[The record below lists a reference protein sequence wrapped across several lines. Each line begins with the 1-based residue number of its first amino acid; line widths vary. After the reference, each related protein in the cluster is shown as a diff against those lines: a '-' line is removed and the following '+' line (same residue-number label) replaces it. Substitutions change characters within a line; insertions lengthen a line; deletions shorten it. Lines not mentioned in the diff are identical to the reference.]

1 MAMTTSHLPVLRC
14 LKPSAGRP
22 STDTAGSSVPGTS
35 RDAGVHVGDRADAH
49 VTPMLLLELPDDLL
63 VRVLASRTS
72 RARIWHTEQA
82 RPITKGHAL
91 AEAGAC
97 CHAFATSVQ
106 AAAKIVAGRQGW
118 RLLPMAGGTPMQH
131 LSKLEHDRKLV
142 RACLRQVNEH
152 TSSERVQAL
161 EKVNLWTQ
169 EVSLGFIG
177 AISIDAQ
184 VRRQHTLEL
193 GRLLIEVPSRACP
206 DDCLDEVCGF
216 VALLAMLMTQP
227 GTPLDASWLAAR
239 VFPLV
244 DKLIKEIEN
253 LRNHK
258 HTFKNSMRLV
268 MLLCFLEPSVLRS
281 HSMVNVPL
289 PQGLTA
295 HLLRLLAGSPGGSG
309 QCALPIEGGGRKP
322 GAPSTAS
329 GARASRILISHQMY
343 CLWLPRSYPKII
355 AWLRQSLKSTY
366 HRGDALWSAGL
377 IAWKERCEAQ
387 GLGGCD
393 KETRDAKLEAI
404 LHPRVRGC
412 FVRLSALGK
421 PVDQMWF
428 SRIGIDFF
436 PAVYH

>member
-1 MAMTTSHLPVLRC
+1 MSTPVSSVQRKL
-14 LKPSAGRP
+14 SAGTFHFVIRP
-22 STDTAGSSVPGTS
+22 IGGAPKESEGGALRLVRRGELQGVQIAARPPLDSLSDNVIPLGLARELGDLFVTKGAQARKLNGAPPALPRPAPCSSWDEKVEPVES
-35 RDAGVHVGDRADAH
+35 P
-49 VTPMLLLELPDDLL
+49 VTPMLLVDLPDDLL
-63 VRVLASRTS
+63 VQILASPTEKTGRGFRVLDGYLIHEAK
-72 RARIWHTEQA
+72 EGQ
-82 RPITKGHAL
+82 AL

-244 DKLIKEIEN
+244 DKLIEEIEN

-281 HSMVNVPL
+281 HSHCQVPL
-289 PQGLTA
+289 PQGPTV
-295 HLLRLLAGSPGGSG
+295 HLLRLLGARLVALGSVHSRSRGGGGNRARHPLPQVLELAGS
-309 QCALPIEGGGRKP
+309 
-322 GAPSTAS
+322 
-329 GARASRILISHQMY
+329 
-343 CLWLPRSYPKII
+343 
-355 AWLRQSLKSTY
+355 
-366 HRGDALWSAGL
+366 
-377 IAWKERCEAQ
+377 
-387 GLGGCD
+387 
-393 KETRDAKLEAI
+393 
-404 LHPRVRGC
+404 
-412 FVRLSALGK
+412 
-421 PVDQMWF
+421 
-428 SRIGIDFF
+428 
-436 PAVYH
+436 